1 MRNEDLTGAERLQ
14 ILDCERVRVADE
26 LQSITDDELA
36 ESTRIQGEDFNHREW
51 LGAEFEALQDEFEN
65 TRSVV
70 SLDGTVNY

>member
-51 LGAEFEALQDEFEN
+51 LEAEFEALQDEFEN

>member
-14 ILDCERVRVADE
+14 ILDCERVRVAHE

-51 LGAEFEALQDEFEN
+51 LEAEFEALQDEFEN